1 MITDPVAGAV
11 RTREYPRSVHGS
23 GPYVGTITSV
33 GLRIPLGDAPVPA
46 RGGPPS
52 PPRVAAIKLTLAE
65 TARLSRPARQHA
77 TGLITR
83 TRLAFH
89 LRWSAWRRRH
99 QGRARRRHFSTRLL
113 AAAAA

>member
-23 GPYVGTITSV
+23 GPYAGTITSV
-33 GLRIPLGDAPVPA
+33 GLRIPQATRPFPPAAGSPA
-46 RGGPPS
+46 R
-52 PPRVAAIKLTLAE
+52 PRIAAIKLTLAE

-99 QGRARRRHFSTRLL
+99 QGRARRHHFSTRLL